1 MIDLNH
7 LLNEIANKNEIN
19 KFGEIEN
26 KGIKTIFK

>member
-1 MIDLNH
+1 MIDLNN

-26 KGIKTIFK
+26 KGIII